1 MERQKF
7 IAAIIYELRFTKTD
21 KCYLEEQLLQISAP
35 NMYEAQI
42 RINSIAQKNSGIEST
57 LDQGFQIWK
66 FKGIGYI
73 VPVVEENSITP
84 FITRRIESDESLF
97 FNNENEYHPIDQKA
111 LVNN

>member
-1 MERQKF
+1 MDSQKS

-21 KCYLEEQLLQISAP
+21 NCYLEEQVLQINAS
-35 NMYEAQI
+35 NKLEAKI
-42 RINSIAQKNSGIEST
+42 KIKSIAQKNSGIEST

-84 FITRRIESDESLF
+84 FITRRIESYESLF

>member
-1 MERQKF
+1 MESQKF

-57 LDQGFQIWK
+57 LDQGFQNWK
-66 FKGIGYI
+66 FKGIRYI
-73 VPVVEENSITP
+73 VPAVDENSKTP
-84 FITRRIESDESLF
+84 FIIRRIESDKPLF
-97 FNNENEYHPIDQKA
+97 FYHENENRIIPQNT
-111 LVNN
+111 LVNS